1 MATDDPLDEVG
12 TWRAL
17 RYRFG
22 RSYIKT
28 YQQHFV
34 ISVPEQD
41 HDDAN
46 ALYSITVALDR
57 VSLHR

>member
-1 MATDDPLDEVG
+1 MATDHPLGEVG

-22 RSYIKT
+22 RSYIKA
-28 YQQHFV
+28 YQQHFA
-34 ISVPEQD
+34 ISVPEED
-41 HDDAN
+41 HDDRN
-46 ALYSITVALDR
+46 ALYSMSVALDQ